1 MFSVH
6 AYMCVSASLIV
17 VLCAYSVNTETPK
30 LRDRGLAPYSSKPLI
45 SVVGHKRVSQP
56 RRKGFVS
63 SDTEQTLSKISYA
76 AATGP
81 MEEGHAL
88 MSFVGHCLCLAVSLE
103 PGLVYAGT
111 TKEGL
116 VYVFLPRL
124 VVAPSTALSCPH

>member
-6 AYMCVSASLIV
+6 RYMCVSASLIV
-17 VLCAYSVNTETPK
+17 ALSAYSLNTETPNSET
-30 LRDRGLAPYSSKPLI
+30 PYSSKPLL
-45 SVVGHKRVSQP
+45 SVVGHRRVSQP

-81 MEEGHAL
+81 VEDNRTVLWCPLWTILLPA
-88 MSFVGHCLCLAVSLE
+88 SLG
-103 PGLVYAGT
+103 PGLVYART

-116 VYVFLPRL
+116 VYVLLPRL
-124 VVAPSTALSCPH
+124 VAVVPAVALSCPH